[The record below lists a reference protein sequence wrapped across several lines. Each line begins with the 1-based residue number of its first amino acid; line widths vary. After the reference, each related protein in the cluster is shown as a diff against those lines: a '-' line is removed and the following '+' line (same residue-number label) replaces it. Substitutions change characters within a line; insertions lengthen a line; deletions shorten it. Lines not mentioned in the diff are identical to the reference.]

1 MTTTTPPAT
10 LGVPAVID
18 RPATTAGRVRKRL
31 NTRLATLISIV
42 IAVIW
47 TVPTFGLF
55 ISSLRPEQQIKTT
68 GWWTFFSHPQFT
80 LENYQEVLF
89 GGGSSSGQLA
99 SYFVNSLAI
108 TIPSVLFPLAFASLA
123 AYALAWI
130 NFRGRDW
137 IYIGIFALQ
146 IVPLQMALVP
156 LLSFFST
163 GVHVGGE
170 TLMPAWDLAG
180 EEKFVQVWF
189 AHTCFA
195 LPLAIFL
202 LHNFIAQ
209 LPKDLMEAA
218 RVDGANHPKIFRT
231 IVLPL
236 ITPALAAFGIFQFLW
251 VWNDL
256 LVALIFAGGGNETAP
271 LTVRLA
277 ELAGTRGNEW
287 QRLTSGAFVS
297 IVVPLIVF
305 LSLQRYF
312 VRGLLAGSVKG

>member
-1 MTTTTPPAT
+1 MTTTTPPVAAGSQAT
-10 LGVPAVID
+10 SEQSTRAS
-18 RPATTAGRVRKRL
+18 RVRKRL
-31 NTRLATLISIV
+31 NTRAASLIAII
-42 IAVIW
+42 IAVVW
-47 TVPTFGLF
+47 TIPTFGLLV
-55 ISSLRPEQQIKTT
+55 SSFRPENQIKTS
-68 GWWTFFSHPQFT
+68 GWWTFFRDPQFT
-80 LENYQEVLF
+80 LDNYQDVLF
-89 GGGSSSGQLA
+89 GQSSSSGQLA
-99 SYFVNSLAI
+99 GYFVNSLVI
-108 TIPSVLFPLAFASLA
+108 TLPAVLFPLAFAALA

-137 IYIGIFALQ
+137 VYIGIFALQ

-156 LLSFFST
+156 LLSFFSR
-163 GVHVGGE
+163 GVSLGGV
-170 TLMPAWDLAG
+170 TLMPAWNLDGAQN
-180 EEKFVQVWF
+180 FAQVWF

-195 LPLAIFL
+195 LPFAVYL
-202 LHNFIAQ
+202 LHNFVSQ

-218 RVDGANHPKIFRT
+218 RVDGATHPKIFRT

-236 ITPALAAFGIFQFLW
+236 IAPALAAFGIFQFLW

-256 LVALIFAGGGNETAP
+256 LVALIFAGGSDVTAP

-287 QRLTSGAFVS
+287 QRLTAGAFVS

>member
-1 MTTTTPPAT
+1 MTTTTPTQAGAAAPPT
-10 LGVPAVID
+10 I
-18 RPATTAGRVRKRL
+18 AGRVRRRL
-31 NTRLATLISIV
+31 NTRWATAASIV
-42 IAVIW
+42 IAIVW
-47 TVPTFGLF
+47 TIPTFGLLV
-55 ISSLRPEQQIKTT
+55 SSFRPEDQIKTT
-68 GWWTFFSHPQFT
+68 GWWTFFADPQLT
-80 LENYQEVLF
+80 LENYEQVLF
-89 GGGSSSGQLA
+89 GRSSSAGQLA
-99 SYFVNSLAI
+99 SYFLNSIVI
-108 TIPSVLFPLAFASLA
+108 TLPSVLFPLAFAALA

-156 LLSFFST
+156 LLSFFSQ
-163 GVHVGGE
+163 GIGVGGIE
-170 TLMPAWDLAG
+170 LLPAWNLDD
-180 EEKFVQVWF
+180 EQRFIQVWF

-195 LPLAIFL
+195 LPLGVFL
-202 LHNFIAQ
+202 LHNFVSQ
-209 LPKDLMEAA
+209 LPRDLMEAA
-218 RVDGANHPKIFRT
+218 RVDGATHPKIFRT

-236 ITPALAAFGIFQFLW
+236 ITPALAAYGIFQFLW

-256 LVALIFAGGGNETAP
+256 LVALIFAGGGDETAP

-287 QRLTSGAFVS
+287 QRLTSGAFVA
-297 IVVPLIVF
+297 IVVPLLVF

>member
-1 MTTTTPPAT
+1 MTATTPPAT
-10 LGVPAVID
+10 VGIPTPSSVPAS
-18 RPATTAGRVRKRL
+18 AAGRVRKRL
-31 NTRLATLISIV
+31 NTPVATIV
-42 IAVIW
+42 SVLIAVLW
-47 TVPTFGLF
+47 TLPTFGLF
-55 ISSLRPEQQIKTT
+55 ISSLRPEDEIKTT
-68 GWWTFFSHPQFT
+68 GWWTAFTNPSFT
-80 LENYQEVLF
+80 LDNYQEVLF
-89 GGGSSSGQLA
+89 GRSAMSGQLA
-99 SYFVNSLAI
+99 SYFVNSLVI
-108 TIPSVLFPLAFASLA
+108 TIPSVLFPLAFAALA

-137 IYIGIFALQ
+137 VYIGIFALQ

-156 LLSFFST
+156 LLSFFSE
-163 GVHVGGE
+163 GVNLGGV
-170 TLMPAWDLAG
+170 TLLPAWDLSN

-195 LPLAIFL
+195 LPFAVFL
-202 LHNFIAQ
+202 LHNFVSQ

-218 RVDGANHPKIFRT
+218 RVDGASHPKIFRS

-236 ITPALAAFGIFQFLW
+236 IVPALAAFAIFQFLW

-256 LVALIFAGGGNETAP
+256 LVALIFAGGSKEVAP

-277 ELAGTRGNEW
+277 ELAGTRASEW

-312 VRGLLAGSVKG
+312 VRGLLAGGVKG

>member
-1 MTTTTPPAT
+1 MTTATPTVAAGTQKTAGTPS
-10 LGVPAVID
+10 
-18 RPATTAGRVRKRL
+18 TTAGRVRKRL
-31 NTRLATLISIV
+31 NSRTATLVSIV
-42 IAVIW
+42 IAVVW

-55 ISSLRPEQQIKTT
+55 ISSLRPEDEIKTT
-68 GWWTFFSHPQFT
+68 GWWTAFTNPQFT
-80 LENYQEVLF
+80 LENYEQVLF
-89 GGGSSSGQLA
+89 GRSSSSGQLA
-99 SYFVNSLAI
+99 SYFINSLAI
-108 TIPSVLFPLAFASLA
+108 TIPSVLFPLAFAALA

-137 IYIGIFALQ
+137 LYIAIFALQ

-156 LLSFFST
+156 LLKFFST
-163 GVHVGGE
+163 GVSLGGV
-170 TLMPAWDLAG
+170 TLMPAWDLVD
-180 EEKFVQVWF
+180 EQKFAQVWF

-195 LPLAIFL
+195 LPFAVFL
-202 LHNFIAQ
+202 LHNFVSQ
-209 LPKDLMEAA
+209 LPGDLMEAA
-218 RVDGANHPKIFRT
+218 RVDGATHPKIFRT

-277 ELAGTRGNEW
+277 EMAGTRGNEW
-287 QRLTSGAFVS
+287 QRLTAGAFVS

-305 LSLQRYF
+305 LSLQRFF

>member
-1 MTTTTPPAT
+1 MTTSTPPLAAGT
-10 LGVPAVID
+10 QGTRGTPT
-18 RPATTAGRVRKRL
+18 RAGRVRKRL
-31 NTRLATLISIV
+31 NSRTATVVSIV
-42 IAVIW
+42 IAAVW
-47 TVPTFGLF
+47 TIPTFGLF
-55 ISSLRPEQQIKTT
+55 ISSFRPEEQLKTT
-68 GWWTFFSHPQFT
+68 GWWTFFRDPQFT
-80 LENYQEVLF
+80 LDNYQQVLF
-89 GGGSSSGQLA
+89 GRGASSGQLA
-99 SYFVNSLAI
+99 GYFVNSLVI
-108 TIPSVLFPLAFASLA
+108 TLPSVLFPLAFAAMA

-137 IYIGIFALQ
+137 LYIGIFALQ

-156 LLSFFST
+156 LLSFFSR
-163 GVHVGGE
+163 GVNLGGV
-170 TLMPAWDLAG
+170 TLMPAWNLAG
-180 EEKFVQVWF
+180 EERYIQVWF

-195 LPLAIFL
+195 LPLAVFL
-202 LHNFIAQ
+202 LHNFVSQ

-218 RVDGANHPKIFRT
+218 RVDGATHPKIFRS

-256 LVALIFAGGGNETAP
+256 LVALIFAGGGSDVAP

-277 ELAGTRGNEW
+277 ELAGTRGGEW
-287 QRLTSGAFVS
+287 QRLTAGAFVS
-297 IVVPLIVF
+297 MVVPLIVF